1 MAFKA
6 IIEKLDDVPE
16 AFQEHYKK
24 VGDKYHLDTDFK
36 SLGFEDVTNLKAGN
50 TRLKQERQELR
61 DELEPLKKYKPLLE
75 VEDFDPSEIE
85 TIMAAAGG
93 SGDKEAIAN
102 LERKYGKQIDA
113 LKTELEESKTVATT
127 AVTEKDDFIIASS
140 LQSAAVKAKVRAES
154 LDDVVALN
162 RKSVKIVDGK
172 AMMVDADG
180 DPTVTPL
187 EFLTGDYKKEKSH
200 FYEPDGKGGSGHLSK
215 GGNNSDGAAKTY
227 KQDASLK
234 DKVAA
239 MKDKIESR
247 QSS

>member
-24 VGDKYHLDTDFK
+24 VGDKFHLDTDFK
-36 SLGFEDVTNLKAGN
+36 ALGLEDVTNLKAGN
-50 TRLKQERQELR
+50 ERLKRERQELR
-61 DELEPLKKYKPLLE
+61 DQLEPLKKFKPLLD
-75 VEDFDPSEIE
+75 VEDFDPLEIE
-85 TIMAAAGG
+85 TIMAAANG

-113 LKTELEESKTVATT
+113 LKTELEESKTVAMT

-140 LQSAAVKAKVRAES
+140 LQSAAVKAKVRADS
-154 LDDVVALN
+154 LDDVVTLN
-162 RKSVKIVDGK
+162 RKSVKLIDGK

-187 EFLTGDYKKEKSH
+187 EFLSGDYKKEKPQY
-200 FYEPDGKGGSGHLSK
+200 YESDGTGGTGQLSK
-215 GGNNSDGAAKTY
+215 DGNNSDGAAKTY
-227 KQDASLK
+227 KTDASFK

-239 MKDKIESR
+239 MKDKIGKQNS
-247 QSS
+247 